1 VLDEKTAKE
10 KRTYTNVLVQAADLR
25 DAMKKVDEGMKNTM
39 AEYQSIALKETAIM
53 DVYPYRSKD
62 K

>member
-1 VLDEKTAKE
+1 
-10 KRTYTNVLVQAADLR
+10 
-25 DAMKKVDEGMKNTM
+25 MKKVDEGMKNTM